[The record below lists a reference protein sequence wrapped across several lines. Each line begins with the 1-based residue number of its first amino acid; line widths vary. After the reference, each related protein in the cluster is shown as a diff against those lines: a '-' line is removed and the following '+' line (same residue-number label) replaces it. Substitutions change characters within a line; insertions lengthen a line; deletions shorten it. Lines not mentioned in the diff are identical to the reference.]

1 MSEPILYTKKLTKYF
16 GKLAANSEIDISVKR
31 GEIHAIAGENGAGK
45 STLMK
50 MLFGIYTPSSGEIV
64 VDGRKM
70 SRWNPTLAREMGIG
84 MVFQDF
90 RIVPAFTVLE
100 NIFLT
105 LKHWGKVINRKR
117 LREEILQKAREYHL
131 DVDPDIEVWKLD
143 LGQRQHVEILK
154 ILLDPQTRIMIFDEP
169 TSVLAPHEIV
179 SFLKMLRDF
188 REKGFPVAGCPW
200 RNFEAMKP
208 MADFVARVGGFGYI
222 QTTWHHLRGNDWV
235 KMYRYGASAAWGTAV
250 RGTGQHGPTPQFD
263 TEFANALR
271 FVGHDMKATDSRDT
285 GTYEYQ
291 IPPAWWPED

>member
-100 NIFLT
+100 I
-105 LKHWGKVINRKR
+105 GR
-117 LREEILQKAREYHL
+117 A
-131 DVDPDIEVWKLD
+131 
-143 LGQRQHVEILK
+143 HV
-154 ILLDPQTRIMIFDEP
+154 
-169 TSVLAPHEIV
+169 
-179 SFLKMLRDF
+179 
-188 REKGFPVAGCPW
+188 
-200 RNFEAMKP
+200 
-208 MADFVARVGGFGYI
+208 
-222 QTTWHHLRGNDWV
+222 
-235 KMYRYGASAAWGTAV
+235 
-250 RGTGQHGPTPQFD
+250 
-263 TEFANALR
+263 
-271 FVGHDMKATDSRDT
+271 
-285 GTYEYQ
+285 
-291 IPPAWWPED
+291 